1 MKILPSL
8 LCLVLQCL
16 AASAL
21 AADRMTLCLNW
32 SPGADHAPLYFAR
45 SEGWFAD
52 AGLAATLV
60 PGGGSVDALSRLGR
74 GECDAAVADFGAV
87 QVSPTHDNAPVAVM
101 AIVSES
107 PLAFLSGRTAPL
119 RGLEDLRGA
128 RIAADPNELARRLWP
143 YLLALNGKEDLTVT
157 WVDAPNNSKVDAL
170 LTGRADVAA
179 STFYHHVLEFESA
192 FGDRLRSLA
201 WRDLGVN
208 PYGNVLVFARRTIAA
223 SPRQV
228 ARTVEIV
235 QRAYA
240 ACVRAASPC
249 LDALLAANSHLDGA
263 VESSKWRLV
272 SPLIAPPR
280 RRGETLGTFEENRI
294 RATAKRAEVPAGPRW
309 TNEFLS
315 TAHVIP

>member
-1 MKILPSL
+1 MKILLAL
-8 LCLVLQCL
+8 LYLVLPCL
-16 AASAL
+16 AASAW

-32 SPGADHAPLYFAR
+32 APGADHAPLYFAR

-52 AGLAATLV
+52 AGLAAALV
-60 PGGGSVDALSRLGR
+60 PGGGSADALSRLER

-87 QVSPTHDNAPVAVM
+87 QISPTQDNDPVAVM

-107 PLAFLSGRTAPL
+107 PLAFLSARTVPL

-143 YLLALNGKEDLTVT
+143 HLLAVNGREDLAVT
-157 WVDAPNNSKVDAL
+157 WVDTPNNSKVDAL

-179 STFYHHVLEFESA
+179 STFYHHALEFETA
-192 FGDRLRSLA
+192 FGDRLRSLV

-208 PYGNVLVFARRTIAA
+208 PYGNVLVFARRTIAE

-240 ACVRAASPC
+240 ACVRAAIPC
-249 LDALLAANSHLDGA
+249 LEALLAANPHLDGG
-263 VESSKWRLV
+263 VETSKWRLV
-272 SPLIAPPR
+272 SPLIAPGR
-280 RRGETLGTFEENRI
+280 RSGETLGAFEADRI
-294 RATAKRAEVPAGPRW
+294 RTTARRSDVSPGPRW

-315 TAHVIP
+315 LAHVVP